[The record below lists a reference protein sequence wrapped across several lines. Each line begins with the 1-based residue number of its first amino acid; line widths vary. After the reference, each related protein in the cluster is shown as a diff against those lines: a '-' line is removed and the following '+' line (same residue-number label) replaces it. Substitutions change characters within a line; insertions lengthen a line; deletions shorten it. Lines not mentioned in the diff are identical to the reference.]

1 LRRGWAETAH
11 TTIVEMSVPD
21 ISPSPSAAGL
31 DGNEDDGDDPN
42 GMRPALCSADAKS
55 AESAR
60 KVCGSG
66 DPEFYLAPVVR
77 SRLLAKN
84 RPNET
89 PAIHVGIANKGKIQ
103 SGIER
108 KRRSLRSAKNKGS
121 IQKMAPPTNSPETIK
136 VNREVKTGRFRNRT
150 VRSATLKPRPKTISS
165 SGENT
170 NRLNIAIN
178 IQPSNG
184 EPYGYLDL

>member
-1 LRRGWAETAH
+1 VRRGWADTARTTTDRVVHAGRFPRWAGTAH
-11 TTIVEMSVPD
+11 PTIVEMSVPD

-42 GMRPALCSADAKS
+42 GMLPALCSADAKS
-55 AESAR
+55 AESAK

-136 VNREVKTGRFRNRT
+136 VNREVKTAG
-150 VRSATLKPRPKTISS
+150 SATEP
-165 SGENT
+165 SGV
-170 NRLNIAIN
+170 
-178 IQPSNG
+178 QH
-184 EPYGYLDL
+184 